1 LHLAKNFFYFF
12 KKNFAEC
19 RVPDTQQ

>member
-19 RVPDTQQ
+19 RVLDTQQ